1 MRLSPN
7 KVYKKPPICGNCSY
21 SAGNVSGNG
30 INKENLE
37 QQDSL
42 VVAEHRAARGE
53 VSYWVEPKQ
62 QVKEN
67 KGDSLVSGLE
77 NLDETLSEKAE
88 QTEKA
93 SAVKSDYVD
102 KQQVQEEA
110 KRTAEKIL
118 EERMQDCLREGYEQG
133 KAKAEDECCTMRE
146 SAAAKLKDAELSLR
160 EAKQRYKEIIASSE
174 TKIVEL
180 SLAVAERLVYKQLEI
195 APDTVKAIVRE
206 TMNMLNGGEQVD
218 LYVNPE
224 DLDLCRQYGEQLK
237 EEFADIVKLEIL
249 SDSKLAR
256 GSCRIESENGVAEYL
271 LEEEKEQLKEMLMN
285 LARKEEKEAV
295 EEEDSSYGKH

>member
-21 SAGNVSGNG
+21 CDGSPVDDDTHGEKPAHLDSA
-30 INKENLE
+30 E
-37 QQDSL
+37 
-42 VVAEHRAARGE
+42 VAEQRAARGE
-53 VSYWVEPKQ
+53 ISYWVEP
-62 QVKEN
+62 VKE
-67 KGDSLVSGLE
+67 V
-77 NLDETLSEKAE
+77 KAE
-88 QTEKA
+88 
-93 SAVKSDYVD
+93 SCHGLGSSDENWAENSSNHDEHSDTVNENHLD
-102 KQQVQEEA
+102 KQYIQQEA
-110 KRTAEKIL
+110 QKTAEKIL
-118 EERMQDCLREGYEQG
+118 EDRMQECLREGYEQG
-133 KAKAEDECCTMRE
+133 KAKAEDECRSMRE
-146 SAAAKLKDAELSLR
+146 SAAAKLREAELNLR

-180 SLAVAERLVYKQLEI
+180 SIAVAERLVYKQLEI
-195 APDTVKAIVRE
+195 APDTVKTIVRE

-218 LYVNPE
+218 LYINPE

-237 EEFADIVKLEIL
+237 AEFTDIVKLEIL

-256 GSCRIESENGVAEYL
+256 GSCRIESESGVAEYL